1 MFNILQ
7 SNKLRFL
14 SVYGIINICGMLG
27 EHKKELAN
35 HEPGPISFQA
45 FLFFILSGIIMWVE
59 SQEMGSTA
67 FIKQRIIII
76 YHGSKDFLRKYG
88 F

>member
-1 MFNILQ
+1 
-7 SNKLRFL
+7 
-14 SVYGIINICGMLG
+14 MLG

-35 HEPGPISFQA
+35 HEPGPISLQA

-59 SQEMGSTA
+59 PQEMGSTA
-67 FIKQRIIII
+67 FKKQRIIII
-76 YHGSKDFLRKYG
+76 YHGSKEFLRKYG